1 MKMGDLWRSKT
12 QTAAAVAVTIAL
24 PLGPAEAARQAGAPV
39 EQAQPAPTALPELRI
54 EITGFEFQWHVR
66 YPGPDGE
73 LGTADDL
80 LDRRHVRVPVGRDV
94 ELVLHSRDYL
104 YSLALPH
111 VSLKEIA
118 VPDLTFSIR
127 LTPDSVGSFELRGD
141 QFCGYSHPDLMGDF
155 LVMTE
160 SDFEQWTREGLSS
173 SMSAKA
179 PE

>member
-1 MKMGDLWRSKT
+1 MAR
-12 QTAAAVAVTIAL
+12 TAAAVAATLAL
-24 PLGPAEAARQAGAPV
+24 PLGTAEAARQAGAPV
-39 EQAQPAPTALPELRI
+39 EQAQPAPPDLPQLRI
-54 EITGFEFQWHVR
+54 EITGHEFQWHVR

-80 LDRRHVRVPVGRDV
+80 LDRRHVRVPLGRDV
-94 ELVLHSRDYL
+94 ELVLYSRDYL
-104 YSLALPH
+104 YTLALPH
-111 VSLKEIA
+111 ASLKEIA

-155 LVMTE
+155 VVMTE
-160 SDFEQWTREGLSS
+160 SDFERWTREGLSS
-173 SMSAKA
+173 SLSAKA

>member
-1 MKMGDLWRSKT
+1 MTKDALRRSRAR
-12 QTAAAVAVTIAL
+12 TAAAVAVTIAL
-24 PLGPAEAARQAGAPV
+24 LLGPAEAARPVEAPV
-39 EQAQPAPTALPELRI
+39 EQAQSPPELRI
-54 EITGFEFQWHVR
+54 EITGYEFQWHVR

-80 LDRRHVRVPVGRDV
+80 LDRRHVRVPLGRDV

-104 YSLALPH
+104 YTLALPH
-111 VSLKEIA
+111 ASLKEIA
-118 VPDLTFSIR
+118 VPDLTFSLR

-155 LVMTE
+155 VVMTE
-160 SDFEQWTREGLSS
+160 SDFERWTREGLSS
-173 SMSAKA
+173 SLSAKA